1 MSGPD
6 VETRALKIARQ
17 HIDMAA
23 GDVDRNPSDA
33 AKLAGNYTKGHL
45 VWRGLDITLDN
56 PTGSKRS
63 GVDPKGK
70 PWSVQMPA
78 HYGYLKRS
86 RGADGDHVDIYMGP
100 HPLSHLV
107 FVVDQVD
114 HKSQRFDEHKVMLG
128 FDTASSAIDTYE
140 KAFSDGKGHARIGGL
155 MQMTVEQFKKWLK
168 SGDTTKRLT

>member
-6 VETRALKIARQ
+6 VVTRALKIARQ
-17 HIDMAA
+17 HIHEAA
-23 GDVDRNPSDA
+23 NEADRNPSEA
-33 AKLAGNYTKGHL
+33 QKAAGNYRLGKFNWHGLPISIENPKGS
-45 VWRGLDITLDN
+45 T
-56 PTGSKRS
+56 RS
-63 GVDPKGK
+63 GVDTKGK
-70 PWSVQMPA
+70 PWKVQLPA
-78 HYGYLKRS
+78 SYGYINRTVGK
-86 RGADGDHVDIYMGP
+86 DGDHVDIYMGP

-107 FVVDQVD
+107 FVVDQID

-128 FDTASSAIDTYE
+128 FDTAASAIDTYE